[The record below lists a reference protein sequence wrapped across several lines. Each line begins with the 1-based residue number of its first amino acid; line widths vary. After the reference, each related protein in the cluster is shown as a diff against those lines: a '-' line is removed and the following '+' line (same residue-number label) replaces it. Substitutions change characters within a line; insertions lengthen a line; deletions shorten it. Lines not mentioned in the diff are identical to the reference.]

1 MYDETF
7 VECMVSRKPSVL
19 MRFLYFLFLLM
30 TIFFC
35 MIGIVPNLMYFL
47 LLALGTGFLCR
58 FIHRRINIEYEYSYC
73 SKELSIDKI
82 FDKSSRKSVC
92 TFDIDKMEI
101 FAPVN
106 SYHLDDYRK
115 RSVKESDY
123 SSSISSQPEKRYAMY
138 YNGDSKIILEPNEE
152 LVKALKNA
160 APRKV
165 FTD

>member
-35 MIGIVPNLMYFL
+35 MIGIVSNLMYFL
-47 LLALGTGFLCR
+47 LLALGTGFSCW

>member
-35 MIGIVPNLMYFL
+35 MIGIVPNFMYFL
-47 LLALGTGFLCR
+47 LLALGTGFLCW
-58 FIHRRINIEYEYSYC
+58 FIRRRINIEYEYSYC

>member
-1 MYDETF
+1 MGLPTALVFSTDE
-7 VECMVSRKPSVL
+7 
-19 MRFLYFLFLLM
+19 
-30 TIFFC
+30 I
-35 MIGIVPNLMYFL
+35 I
-47 LLALGTGFLCR
+47 
-58 FIHRRINIEYEYSYC
+58 
-73 SKELSIDKI
+73 
-82 FDKSSRKSVC
+82 DKSSRKSVC